1 MAKSEERTSDEVE
14 MAKERTGKSVGP
26 GSIPVWSFV
35 ILHLLL
41 ATLALSQ
48 SYSSGLILEQAGQ
61 VDQAFEEYRLAVNKN
76 SQDLPAYGGLVRL
89 SQRLERYDTLVAVSR
104 RLVKLQ
110 SDRPDYSFGLV
121 GGLLGMKR
129 TADARAEARRAA
141 GKWPD
146 RLPALGDMFAR
157 YKDYAPAIE
166 YFEQAGKQSANP
178 LSVADRLVELYD
190 AAGQPIPATRE
201 MVLVLNT
208 RPQAL
213 AEYRQKLSAFAA
225 RGAPGLIG
233 ELEKVKDPVIRAR
246 AQAAV
251 YLALKQDAEA
261 VRVLKPVLSG
271 QELYQFAHVCE
282 AQGALKAAL
291 AVYQDQK
298 AHVDAA
304 RVLRLMG
311 RSKEAQAELAQD
323 SGSGAQV
330 ELGDLYR
337 DQGDFPQAAESY
349 QRVLARQPDNEPAAF
364 GLASALLGL
373 GRTGPAR
380 AAARGKSEEG
390 SPKPSSSVLNPQS
403 SILSSDRLLLLVAR
417 TFFYEGQFDSAGA
430 YVAELV
436 KRFPQSRLVNDGL
449 ELAVLTGSGDRAKE
463 LARLMLDYETGAG
476 GTDQARALAKG
487 NDPVAEQAYFLLAR
501 FLRREHKPKDALAAL
516 DEYRQRF
523 GTSSLAPKARLEQAS
538 VYLDDLRDEAKYRE
552 TLQQLIVESPGSA
565 YVPIARSLLAEA
577 GKPVAPGGIR

>member
-1 MAKSEERTSDEVE
+1 MAKSGERTSDEVE
-14 MAKERTGKSVGP
+14 MAKVRTGKPVGP
-26 GSIPVWSFV
+26 GSVPIRSFV

-41 ATLALSQ
+41 TTLALSQ
-48 SYSSGLILEQAGQ
+48 SYTSGLILEQAGQ
-61 VDQAFEEYRLAVNKN
+61 LDQSFEEYRLAVNKN
-76 SQDLPAYGGLVRL
+76 SHDLPAYAGLVRL
-89 SQRLERYDTLVAVSR
+89 SERLERYDTLVAVSR

-110 SDRPDYSFGLV
+110 PERPDYSFGLV
-121 GGLLGMKR
+121 GGLLGAKR

-141 GKWPD
+141 GKWPEGL
-146 RLPALGDMFAR
+146 RALGDVFAR
-157 YKDYAPAIE
+157 YKEYAPAIE

-178 LSVADRLVELYD
+178 LSVADRLVDLYD
-190 AAGQPIPATRE
+190 AAGQPIQATRE
-201 MVLVLNT
+201 MVLVLDT
-208 RPQAL
+208 QPEAL
-213 AEYRQKLSAFAA
+213 DRYRQKLSAFAA

-233 ELEKVKDPVIRAR
+233 ELEKVKDPAVRAR

-271 QELYQFAHVCE
+271 QELYQFAHECE

-304 RVLRLMG
+304 RVLGLMG
-311 RSKEAQAELAQD
+311 RLKEAQAELALD

-337 DQGDFPQAAESY
+337 DQGDFQQAAESY

-390 SPKPSSSVLNPQS
+390 S
-403 SILSSDRLLLLVAR
+403 SDRLLFLVAR
-417 TFFYEGQFDSAGA
+417 TFFYEGQFDSASA

-463 LARLMLDYETGAG
+463 LAGLMLDYETGAG
-476 GTDQARALAKG
+476 RTDQARTLAKG
-487 NDPVAEQAYFLLAR
+487 DDPVAEQSYFLLAR

-523 GTSSLAPKARLEQAS
+523 GTSSLAPKGRLEQAS
-538 VYLDDLRDEAKYRE
+538 VYLDDLKDEAKYRE
-552 TLQQLIVESPGSA
+552 SLQQLIVEYPGSA

-577 GKPVAPGGIR
+577 TKPVAPGGIR